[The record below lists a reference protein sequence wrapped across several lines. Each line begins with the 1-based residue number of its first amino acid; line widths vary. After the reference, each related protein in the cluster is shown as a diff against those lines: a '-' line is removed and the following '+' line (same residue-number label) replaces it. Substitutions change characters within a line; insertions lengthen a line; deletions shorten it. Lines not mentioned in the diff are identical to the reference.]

1 MLPSILSMSG
11 ANRLATAPIPSSS
24 LIFSINLPRFFLVG
38 DNFFR
43 FASALIISPD
53 TNTGSPRFAA
63 TLDARLLPAPGI
75 PTTTMTV
82 FDFAL
87 SMQVSREPGEESV
100 IALKNGG
107 DYLRHDLSEE
117 QVRSFISIDLEDQQ
131 ILSRIT
137 SILSSLQSLG
147 GDLKPVE
154 RENIHL
160 TLKFLGNVS
169 APRLGEVKSSLQQVI
184 FSAFTAE
191 IKGAGAFP
199 NLNHMNVIWVGVNEG
214 WSQVEQIYEQVEK
227 LLSGLGFR
235 REHRPFSPHI
245 TIARVRSGRKRD
257 EVARFL
263 QRLTEESF
271 GTITVDKIRLKQ
283 RILSS
288 SGPKYSTLLEIPPQ
302 SQ

>member
-1 MLPSILSMSG
+1 ME
-11 ANRLATAPIPSSS
+11 A
-24 LIFSINLPRFFLVG
+24 
-38 DNFFR
+38 
-43 FASALIISPD
+43 IISD
-53 TNTGSPRFAA
+53 S
-63 TLDARLLPAPGI
+63 
-75 PTTTMTV
+75 
-82 FDFAL
+82 
-87 SMQVSREPGEESV
+87 
-100 IALKNGG
+100 
-107 DYLRHDLSEE
+107 DLSEE
-117 QVRSFISIDLEDQQ
+117 QVRSFISIDLEDRQ
-131 ILSRIT
+131 ILSRIA

-160 TLKFLGNVS
+160 TLKFLGNVPG
-169 APRLGEVKSSLQQVI
+169 PRLGEVKSSLQQVI

-199 NLNHMNVIWVGVNEG
+199 NLNHMNVVWVGVNEG

-257 EVARFL
+257 EVASFL

-283 RILSS
+283 SILSS

>member
-1 MLPSILSMSG
+1 ME
-11 ANRLATAPIPSSS
+11 T
-24 LIFSINLPRFFLVG
+24 
-38 DNFFR
+38 
-43 FASALIISPD
+43 IISD
-53 TNTGSPRFAA
+53 S
-63 TLDARLLPAPGI
+63 
-75 PTTTMTV
+75 
-82 FDFAL
+82 
-87 SMQVSREPGEESV
+87 
-100 IALKNGG
+100 
-107 DYLRHDLSEE
+107 DLSEE

-131 ILSRIT
+131 ILSRIA

-199 NLNHMNVIWVGVNEG
+199 NLNHMNVVWVGVNEG

-257 EVARFL
+257 EVASFL

-283 RILSS
+283 SILSS

>member
-1 MLPSILSMSG
+1 ME
-11 ANRLATAPIPSSS
+11 A
-24 LIFSINLPRFFLVG
+24 
-38 DNFFR
+38 
-43 FASALIISPD
+43 IISD
-53 TNTGSPRFAA
+53 S
-63 TLDARLLPAPGI
+63 
-75 PTTTMTV
+75 
-82 FDFAL
+82 
-87 SMQVSREPGEESV
+87 
-100 IALKNGG
+100 
-107 DYLRHDLSEE
+107 DLSEE

-131 ILSRIT
+131 ILSRIA

-199 NLNHMNVIWVGVNEG
+199 NLNHMNVVWVGVNEG

-245 TIARVRSGRKRD
+245 TIARVRSGGKRD
-257 EVARFL
+257 EVASFL

-283 RILSS
+283 SILSS

>member
-1 MLPSILSMSG
+1 ME
-11 ANRLATAPIPSSS
+11 A
-24 LIFSINLPRFFLVG
+24 
-38 DNFFR
+38 
-43 FASALIISPD
+43 IISD
-53 TNTGSPRFAA
+53 S
-63 TLDARLLPAPGI
+63 
-75 PTTTMTV
+75 
-82 FDFAL
+82 
-87 SMQVSREPGEESV
+87 
-100 IALKNGG
+100 
-107 DYLRHDLSEE
+107 DLSEE

-131 ILSRIT
+131 IPSRIA

-160 TLKFLGNVS
+160 TLKFLGNVPAS
-169 APRLGEVKSSLQQVI
+169 KLGEVKYSLQQLI
-184 FSAFTAE
+184 FSAFSAV

-235 REHRPFSPHI
+235 RENRPFSPHI

-257 EVARFL
+257 EVANFL

-271 GTITVDKIRLKQ
+271 GTIIVDKVRLKQ
-283 RILSS
+283 SILSS
-288 SGPKYSTLLEIPPQ
+288 SGPKYSTLLEVPPQ

>member
-1 MLPSILSMSG
+1 ME
-11 ANRLATAPIPSSS
+11 A
-24 LIFSINLPRFFLVG
+24 
-38 DNFFR
+38 
-43 FASALIISPD
+43 IISD
-53 TNTGSPRFAA
+53 S
-63 TLDARLLPAPGI
+63 
-75 PTTTMTV
+75 
-82 FDFAL
+82 
-87 SMQVSREPGEESV
+87 
-100 IALKNGG
+100 
-107 DYLRHDLSEE
+107 DLSEE

-131 ILSRIT
+131 ILSRIA

-199 NLNHMNVIWVGVNEG
+199 NLNHMNVVWVGVNEG

-227 LLSGLGFR
+227 LLSGLGFQ

-257 EVARFL
+257 EVAGFL

-283 RILSS
+283 SVLSS